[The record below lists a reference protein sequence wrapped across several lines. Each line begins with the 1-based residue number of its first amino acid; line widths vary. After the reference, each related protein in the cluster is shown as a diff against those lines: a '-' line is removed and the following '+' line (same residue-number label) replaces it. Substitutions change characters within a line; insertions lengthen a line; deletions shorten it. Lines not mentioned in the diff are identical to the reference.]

1 MRLID
6 KDKLMEKLEIAEDCD
21 NCKHNHHSIY
31 CGMGSEFVT
40 ACEAICE
47 APEVDIPHWI
57 PCSERMPEEYG
68 NYLITTYD
76 GDVDITIKCMKCGLE
91 LSHSSSCCHYPRTSI
106 TWRYDINEKTLPY
119 DIWNGV
125 NYKNEM

>member
-1 MRLID
+1 MFKDYKQQIGPCPVCGGPSDID
-6 KDKLMEKLEIAEDCD
+6 SAAM
-21 NCKHNHHSIY
+21 Y
-31 CGMGSEFVT
+31 
-40 ACEAICE
+40 
-47 APEVDIPHWI
+47 
-57 PCSERMPEEYG
+57 
-68 NYLITTYD
+68 YD
-76 GDVDITIKCMKCGLE
+76 GDVDITIKCLKCGLE